1 VADGADLSVVLLT
14 RNEAAR
20 SRRCLDSVRW
30 VGELVVVDQHSTDGT
45 PAFCAEYGARPAL
58 LDGEILILRARR
70 TR

>member
-1 VADGADLSVVLLT
+1 MADGIDLSVVLIT
-14 RNEAAR
+14 RNEG
-20 SRRCLDSVRW
+20 
-30 VGELVVVDQHSTDGT
+30 VGELVVVGQHSTDDT